1 MNAVCNG
8 QKVIG
13 LLLLVHSMVLLLRN
27 HYHRQCKIATFVLT
41 VIMLNLNSDR
51 SKSEIMKVLN
61 ALFDNATAMHVGS
74 MQHYNIYFVHLS

>member
-1 MNAVCNG
+1 MQN
-8 QKVIG
+8 
-13 LLLLVHSMVLLLRN
+13 S
-27 HYHRQCKIATFVLT
+27 TFVLT

-61 ALFDNATAMHVGS
+61 ALFDNATVMHVGS